1 MEKISGFEQIDL
13 GKTPWSIDLEP
24 CLKRW
29 NDAPWLD
36 RALRGRPLPC
46 IGSTNRA
53 MEAKLTLLEMRGKRQ
68 IDLDT

>member
-1 MEKISGFEQIDL
+1 ML
-13 GKTPWSIDLEP
+13 GNARTD
-24 CLKRW
+24 
-29 NDAPWLD
+29 
-36 RALRGRPLPC
+36 